1 MKLTQFHKDFKL
13 QENSFNSVNEI
24 LECTK
29 VISKDSLFFLQ
40 EWFNTMDFVEVK
52 TSGSTG
58 VPKLIQLQKKHMISS
73 AIATGVFFN
82 LPNKT
87 TALLCMSPN
96 YIAGKMMLI
105 RALTLGWHIDIV
117 EPSSNPL
124 KNCNKIYDFSAM
136 VPLQLNNSLKSIY
149 KIKKLIV
156 GGGVVS
162 NELLEKI
169 QPIKT
174 EIFATYG
181 MTETITH
188 IAVKKLNQ
196 FKNVIVSETKQSAI
210 SKEITSV
217 NTFFCNDV
225 ISNEA
230 MNVNYEVFP
239 DVTISKDER
248 GCLVIN
254 APKVSK
260 QLVVTNDLIKLISLT
275 EFKWLGRFDTV
286 INSGGIKLIPEQI
299 EAKLAQIISQRFF
312 VAGFPDVNLGEKLI
326 LIIEGE
332 NDLNKDLLLKM
343 LKELENLLKYEIPKE
358 IYFLKQF
365 IETPTKKIDRIK
377 TVSLL

>member
-124 KNCNKIYDFSAM
+124 KNCNRNYDFSAM
-136 VPLQLNNSLKSIY
+136 IPLQLNNCLASIY
-149 KIKKLIV
+149 KVKKLIV

-162 NELLEKI
+162 KELLEKI

-188 IAVKKLNQ
+188 IAVKKLNHCH
-196 FKNVIVSETKQSAI
+196 SELVEES
-210 SKEITSV
+210 
-217 NTFFCNDV
+217 
-225 ISNEA
+225 
-230 MNVNYEVFP
+230 NYEILP
-239 DVTISKDER
+239 DVSISKDER

-260 QLVVTNDLIKLISLT
+260 QLVVTNDLIELISPSK
-275 EFKWLGRFDTV
+275 FKWLGRFDTI

-299 EAKLAQIISQRFF
+299 EAKLTEIISQRFF
-312 VAGFPDVNLGEKLI
+312 VAGIPDVNLGEKLI
-326 LIIEGE
+326 LIIEAE
-332 NDLNKDLLLKM
+332 NSLDKDLLLKRV
-343 LKELENLLKYEIPKE
+343 KELENLLKYEIPKE
-358 IYFLKQF
+358 IYYVKQF

>member
-1 MKLTQFHKDFKL
+1 LKLTQFHKDFKL

-124 KNCNKIYDFSAM
+124 KNCNRNYDFSAM
-136 VPLQLNNSLKSIY
+136 IPLQLNNCLASIY
-149 KIKKLIV
+149 KVKKLIV

-162 NELLEKI
+162 KELLEKI

-188 IAVKKLNQ
+188 IAVKKLNHCH
-196 FKNVIVSETKQSAI
+196 SELVEES
-210 SKEITSV
+210 
-217 NTFFCNDV
+217 
-225 ISNEA
+225 
-230 MNVNYEVFP
+230 NYEILP
-239 DVTISKDER
+239 DVSISKDER

-260 QLVVTNDLIKLISLT
+260 QLVVTNDLIELISPSK
-275 EFKWLGRFDTV
+275 FKWLGRFDTI

-299 EAKLAQIISQRFF
+299 EAKLTEIISQRFF
-312 VAGFPDVNLGEKLI
+312 VAGIPDVNLGEKLI
-326 LIIEGE
+326 LIIEAE
-332 NDLNKDLLLKM
+332 NSLDKDLLLKRV
-343 LKELENLLKYEIPKE
+343 KELENLLKYEIPKE
-358 IYFLKQF
+358 IYYVKQF